1 MHSISVITEVL
12 IPSAAHVPCFLFTR
26 NNSLYSLLTRVWCH
40 IAETENKPYKEVVV
54 AGEKGRY
61 RKHRGGK
68 KKENHR
74 KTE

>member
-61 RKHRGGK
+61 RKHRGGGK
-68 KKENHR
+68 KGKS
-74 KTE
+74 